1 MNKKKIRTTLS
12 SFSGGIWRAI
22 GFFLLAPLIYTIY
35 SYFANTGNTDNLQYL
50 KTYINDSEIV
60 QIKLPS
66 NREQIE
72 KKYVTNYR
80 DQHNNLIYYFTVS
93 FYDAKIKKY
102 IAICMFEGIDFFNQ
116 EKRGGDLG
124 AARIKSYFNPG
135 NIFLV
140 HVNKTQL
147 HDSKY
152 GTKENPVP
160 VFWYKFIS
168 GTVERQIKKDNTP
181 YDRSTKSIPY
191 FDVQDNLTTEEY
203 KLFVS
208 EYLIRILNK
217 EELKR
222 LYENEV
228 HIDS

>member
-72 KKYVTNYR
+72 RKYVTNYR

-116 EKRGGDLG
+116 EKRGGELG

-152 GTKENPVP
+152 GTKESPVP
-160 VFWYKFIS
+160 VFWHKFIS
-168 GTVERQIKKDNTP
+168 GTVESK
-181 YDRSTKSIPY
+181 
-191 FDVQDNLTTEEY
+191 
-203 KLFVS
+203 
-208 EYLIRILNK
+208 
-217 EELKR
+217 
-222 LYENEV
+222 
-228 HIDS
+228 

>member
-1 MNKKKIRTTLS
+1 MNKKKFLATLS
-12 SFSGGIWRAI
+12 PFSVGIWRAI
-22 GFFLLAPLIYTIY
+22 GFFILAPLIYNVY
-35 SYFANTGNTDNLQYL
+35 SYFANTGATGNLQYL
-50 KTYINDSEIV
+50 ETYINDSKSV
-60 QIKLPS
+60 QIELPL

-72 KKYVTNYR
+72 RKYVTNYR

-102 IAICMFEGIDFFNQ
+102 IAICMFEGIDFFNP

-160 VFWYKFIS
+160 MFWHKFIS

-181 YDRSTKSIPY
+181 YDRSTKSILY
-191 FDVQDNLTTEEY
+191 FDVQDNLTAEEY
-203 KLFVS
+203 RLFVT
-208 EYLIRILNK
+208 EYLLRVLDR

-222 LYENEV
+222 LYEQ
-228 HIDS
+228 